1 MASTE
6 AQIKSEIERLTGICQ
21 LSISVHR
28 SDFSSSRIAT
38 INQHKMYNRNTN
50 LNQGKYSTDYT
61 ANQAARRSNV
71 YVNPNYKPA
80 NKYTRPATASKTDI
94 ATNSSGVDRSS
105 KSSTSYTVVSSAP
118 APPPGTVIPT
128 SVGAQKKE
136 IVLGGVA
143 FESSGRSLVRK
154 DRERSFICACLLIEP
169 FFPSYL
175 VPRVNKPVSVGTT
188 IRHHPYGHKK
198 PGHRAY
204 KMKALR
210 GRNMTLNNSR
220 RPYPYVFSVLYL
232 LLAHQVWGSRKS
244 SKRIN
249 KHSDKPCPRFTT
261 TGAPLPP
268 PFFSR
273 APDRAGFPCLR
284 SSALSRHNVYITI
297 FLCFLL

>member
-21 LSISVHR
+21 LSTSVHR

-38 INQHKMYNRNTN
+38 INQHKMYNRDTN
-50 LNQGKYSTDYT
+50 LNQGRYSTDYT
-61 ANQAARRSNV
+61 ANQAGRRSNV

-80 NKYTRPATASKTDI
+80 NKYTRPAAASKTDI
-94 ATNSSGVDRSS
+94 ATNSFGVDRSS
-105 KSSTSYTVVSSAP
+105 TSSTSYTVVSSAP

-154 DRERSFICACLLIEP
+154 DRERSFMCPCLLIDP
-169 FFPSYL
+169 FFPFYL
-175 VPRVNKPVSVGTT
+175 VPRVNKPVLVGNPASTM
-188 IRHHPYGHKK
+188 RHHPYGHKK

-210 GRNMTLNNSR
+210 GRNMTLNNGR
-220 RPYPYVFSVLYL
+220 RPYPYVFCALLY
-232 LLAHQVWGSRKS
+232 
-244 SKRIN
+244 
-249 KHSDKPCPRFTT
+249 
-261 TGAPLPP
+261 
-268 PFFSR
+268 
-273 APDRAGFPCLR
+273 
-284 SSALSRHNVYITI
+284 Y
-297 FLCFLL
+297 